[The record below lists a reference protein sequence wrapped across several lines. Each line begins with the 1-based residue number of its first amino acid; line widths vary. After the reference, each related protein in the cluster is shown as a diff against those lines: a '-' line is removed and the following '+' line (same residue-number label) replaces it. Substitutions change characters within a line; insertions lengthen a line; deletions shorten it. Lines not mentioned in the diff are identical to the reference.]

1 MLDKIAL
8 FLTIVGGIVWGIIG
22 IFDVN
27 VIDLLFS
34 DKLHVIARIIYSLV
48 GISAL
53 WSISLLF
60 EPSVHSTWAGM
71 KGSAPAVSTP
81 LRLV

>member
-1 MLDKIAL
+1 MEGGFQLLDKIAL

-34 DKLHVIARIIYSLV
+34 DKLHVIARLIYSLV

-60 EPSVHSTWAGM
+60 RE
-71 KGSAPAVSTP
+71 GSIAN
-81 LRLV
+81 REM